1 MSEDLDEYRK
11 KMAQKYMNIQPTNP
25 NTNNT
30 SADTSRAALDSSRQL
45 EDDERLARTLQEQYD
60 RSTHT
65 PVAPNQ
71 PEERKANSLTLPP
84 PRPNNDDY
92 VSMQVNEYR
101 QARESGARNC
111 KHLIKNCTL
120 LKIQSSLC
128 AYFNSVNIRHS
139 SISHSLLRLSLS
151 QTNSI
156 MGKSFSA
163 AASNNNSSERKGV
176 IAYFKSFECD
186 SITKLTTCCCM
197 TICVGIGVLFIMSL
211 QNAHPHNLQP
221 I

>member
-1 MSEDLDEYRK
+1 
-11 KMAQKYMNIQPTNP
+11 MN
-25 NTNNT
+25 
-30 SADTSRAALDSSRQL
+30 DSQGL
-45 EDDERLARTLQEQYD
+45 CN
-60 RSTHT
+60 THT

-101 QARESGARNC
+101 QARESGARN
-111 KHLIKNCTL
+111 
-120 LKIQSSLC
+120 S
-128 AYFNSVNIRHS
+128 
-139 SISHSLLRLSLS
+139 
-151 QTNSI
+151 
-156 MGKSFSA
+156 
-163 AASNNNSSERKGV
+163 ASNNNSSERKGV